1 MSAIRS
7 FYSLQQIDSFSNQYD
22 KLHPKLKK
30 ALEEEVPAEKTIND
44 LSIFI
49 EDNGLTK
56 TELFYR
62 IDLSGNGTIDK
73 AELCEGLKSLG
84 IGMGMVGKVLAVFDR
99 DASGEIGLE

>member
-7 FYSLQQIDSFSNQYD
+7 FYSLQQIDNFSSQYE

-30 ALEEEVPAEKTIND
+30 ALEEEVPAEKTINE

-56 TELFYR
+56 TEVFHR
-62 IDLSGNGTIDK
+62 IDLSRNGTLDK
-73 AELCEGLKSLG
+73 AELL
-84 IGMGMVGKVLAVFDR
+84 
-99 DASGEIGLE
+99 